1 MFSKKADFY
10 GEINLENP
18 EVIPGFGAIIDETE
32 ETYLKMMLGARQYS
46 EFLNSIFDKDS
57 ENYAKWCA
65 FLFGGFSYEYDNF
78 KIKFQG
84 AIKSLN
90 YFCFL
95 ALLNDSTFTAGT
107 DLYKQV
113 VTSGNRLEGLDRENK
128 LNSIHNR
135 GIYYF
140 RKAADYMAN
149 NEDFD
154 FDTAYTCFPIKK
166 SAFGGV
172 RL

>member
-32 ETYLKMMLGARQYS
+32 DHFLRMMLGARQYS

-57 ENYAKWCA
+57 DNYAKWCA

-95 ALLNDSTFTAGT
+95 ALIEKSTFTAGT

-113 VTSGNRLEGLDRENK
+113 VTSGNRLEGLERDNK
-128 LNSIHNR
+128 LNYTHNK

-140 RKAADYMAN
+140 KKVVAYMEN